1 MRPVDLRAAKR
12 EPAIRV
18 LVPSFGAA
26 RHLLPKGKRKRES
39 EFGTCPGRRWLP
51 ALMLA
56 LLALA
61 ACSSNPQR
69 TESRS
74 ASDHRSWHD
83 NTSLP
88 QSERYRQ
95 QDDSTPD
102 IDGVDFSKIQEPVP
116 VAEPLS
122 RYGNKSP
129 YTVRGET
136 YRVLPTAG
144 GYDERGIASYYG
156 NKFNGYKTSDLETYD
171 MYGFSAASKV
181 LPLPSFARVTNLEN
195 GKSVIVRVNDRGP
208 FVPNRIIDL
217 SLAAA
222 VRIGIWPKGTGL
234 VEVQGIDPAHP
245 SAEPAAV
252 TAVTSRTDRAP
263 RLYVQVGAF
272 ADSANAERLADR
284 LRGLK
289 LGPVR
294 VVAVQ
299 VGGRMLRRVQVGP
312 LADVDA
318 VDRTTAQLDSLGLPH
333 ASVAIQ

>member
-1 MRPVDLRAAKR
+1 MRPWLRAL
-12 EPAIRV
+12 PP
-18 LVPSFGAA
+18 LV
-26 RHLLPKGKRKRES
+26 
-39 EFGTCPGRRWLP
+39 
-51 ALMLA
+51 

-61 ACSSNPQR
+61 ACSSNPR
-69 TESRS
+69 RPESHGGAARQPW
-74 ASDHRSWHD
+74 RD
-83 NTSLP
+83 NTTLP

-95 QDDSTPD
+95 HDDSTPN
-102 IDGVDFSKIQEPVP
+102 IAGVDFAAIPEPAPKVL
-116 VAEPLS
+116 PLS
-122 RYGNKSP
+122 PYGNKSP
-129 YTVRGET
+129 YSVRGET
-136 YRVLPTAG
+136 YRVLPTAA

-156 NKFNGYKTSDLETYD
+156 NKFHGYKTSDLETYD
-171 MYGFSAASKV
+171 MYQFSAASKV

-245 SAEPAAV
+245 NAEPTPV
-252 TAVTSRTDRAP
+252 TAVTTRTGHAP

-272 ADSANAERLADR
+272 ADSANAERLAAR
-284 LRGLK
+284 LQGLN

-299 VGGRMLRRVQVGP
+299 IGGRTLQRVRVGP
-312 LADVDA
+312 LPDVDA
-318 VDRTTAQLDSLGLPH
+318 VDRTTARLDSLGLPH

>member
-1 MRPVDLRAAKR
+1 LGARRA
-12 EPAIRV
+12 
-18 LVPSFGAA
+18 
-26 RHLLPKGKRKRES
+26 
-39 EFGTCPGRRWLP
+39 RRWLP
-51 ALMLA
+51 ALLLA

-61 ACSSNPQR
+61 ACSSNPHR
-69 TESRS
+69 TESRGGS
-74 ASDHRSWHD
+74 SNQPRRD
-83 NTSLP
+83 NTSLS
-88 QSERYRQ
+88 QSERYHQRN
-95 QDDSTPD
+95 DSTPD
-102 IDGVDFSKIQEPVP
+102 IDGVDFDAIPEPVP
-116 VAEPLS
+116 EALPHS

-136 YRVLPTAG
+136 YRVLPTAA

-156 NKFNGYKTSDLETYD
+156 SKFHGYKTSDLETYD
-171 MYGFSAASKV
+171 MYKFSAASKV

-208 FVPNRIIDL
+208 FVANRIIDL

-245 SAEPAAV
+245 TAEPAPV
-252 TAVTSRTDRAP
+252 TAVTPRTGRQP

-272 ADSANAERLADR
+272 GDAANAERLAAR
-284 LRGLK
+284 LRGLN

-299 VGGRMLRRVQVGP
+299 VDGRTLSRVQVGP
-312 LADVDA
+312 LPDVDA
-318 VDRTTAQLDSLGLPH
+318 VDRTTARLDSLGLPH
-333 ASVAIQ
+333 AAATVQ

>member
-1 MRPVDLRAAKR
+1 MRTRLRA
-12 EPAIRV
+12 
-18 LVPSFGAA
+18 
-26 RHLLPKGKRKRES
+26 LLP
-39 EFGTCPGRRWLP
+39 
-51 ALMLA
+51 LA

-69 TESRS
+69 TGARGAGSTNQWR
-74 ASDHRSWHD
+74 DD
-83 NTSLP
+83 TSLP

-95 QDDSTPD
+95 RDDSTPD
-102 IDGVDFSKIQEPVP
+102 IDGVDFGKIPEPVP

-136 YRVLPTAG
+136 YRVLPTAA

-156 NKFNGYKTSDLETYD
+156 KKFHGYKTSDLETYD
-171 MYGFSAASKV
+171 MYRFSAASKV

-234 VEVQGIDPAHP
+234 VEVQGIDPGHP
-245 SAEPAAV
+245 NAEPAPV
-252 TAVTSRTDRAP
+252 TAVTPPTGRQP

-272 ADSANAERLADR
+272 GDSGNAERLASR
-284 LRGLK
+284 LRGLE
-289 LGPVR
+289 LGSVR

-299 VGGRMLRRVQVGP
+299 IGGRTLRRVQIGP
-312 LADVDA
+312 LPDADA
-318 VDRTTAQLDSLGLPH
+318 VDRTTARLDSLGLPH
-333 ASVAIQ
+333 ASVTVQ